1 MRRSSPLLG
10 LFFFAVS
17 GLTTEAAKAPKVTT
31 AGRFV
36 ADQIAPEAR
45 GRSLLAAA
53 EPQPGDQT
61 NQERFL

>member
-1 MRRSSPLLG
+1 MI
-10 LFFFAVS
+10 AD
-17 GLTTEAAKAPKVTT
+17 AALAPMVLALNVWLVRAGWQI

-61 NQERFL
+61 NPERFL